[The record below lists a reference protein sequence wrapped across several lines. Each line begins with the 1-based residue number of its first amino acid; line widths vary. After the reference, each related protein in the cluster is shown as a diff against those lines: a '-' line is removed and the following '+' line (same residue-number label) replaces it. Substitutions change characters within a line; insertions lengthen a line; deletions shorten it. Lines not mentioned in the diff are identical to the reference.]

1 MEIWRSIAEY
11 MGPFAIKEVLSA
23 FLVLF
28 AVIDITGAIPIVL
41 DLQYKGKK
49 IEPMKT
55 AIISFAIFMVF
66 LFVGMELLG
75 FFGVD
80 IKSFAVA
87 GAIILFV
94 LAVEM
99 VFGVTLFKADC
110 NFESTTALV
119 PLVFPLI
126 AGAASFTTLL
136 SLRAE
141 YQMLNIIIAVVLNMA
156 VVFVVLKNVNIV
168 EKIIGKGGV
177 YILKKIFG
185 IILLAIAIR
194 LFMENFASLYS
205 MLGNQ

>member
-1 MEIWRSIAEY
+1 MGNLAEY
-11 MGPFAIKEVLSA
+11 FGSFSIKEILSA

-41 DLQYKGKK
+41 DLKHKGKK
-49 IEPMKT
+49 IEPLKT
-55 AIISFAIFMVF
+55 ALLSLILFMMF
-66 LFVGMELLG
+66 LFGGIQLLG

-94 LAVEM
+94 MAAEM
-99 VFGVTLFKADC
+99 VFGVELFKADC
-110 NFESTTALV
+110 NMESTTALV

-141 YQMLNIIIAVVLNMA
+141 YQLVNIIIAVAMNMG
-156 VVFVVLKNVNIV
+156 VVFVVLRNVNLV
-168 EKIIGKGGV
+168 EKIVGRGGV
-177 YILKKIFG
+177 YFLKKIFG

-194 LFMENFASLYS
+194 LFMENFASLYN
-205 MLGNQ
+205 MLENSIN